1 MKTSA
6 ILAACASGLA
16 VQAFSVPRI
25 AQDAAQQVQGF
36 MSPEQYLI
44 ELAPGETKWV
54 TDAEKWALRRE
65 GISFFDITDTPDLG
79 SVLKSNAAVK
89 FPEHTH
95 YNSTVKSLAR
105 NLTKSNMH
113 DHLETFTAFHTRY
126 YKSQ

>member
-54 TDAEKWALRRE
+54 TDAEKWALRRVCRSRIPLR
-65 GISFFDITDTPDLG
+65 GYADQITGRHL
-79 SVLKSNAAVK
+79 VL
-89 FPEHTH
+89 
-95 YNSTVKSLAR
+95 
-105 NLTKSNMH
+105 
-113 DHLETFTAFHTRY
+113 RY
-126 YKSQ
+126 HRHA